1 MAGNRVEM
9 VVSDIVHAVRGVL
22 DKHNVTFEEYRAA
35 VGFLASYN
43 GAAPYEIPLCLDLFF
58 NAQIHDIEM
67 KTRTGS
73 VTAVEGPYFRE
84 DGPDVVDELKV
95 LEGKGETMFIE
106 GKVTDLDGTPL
117 DNAEIWIWHSD
128 PDGYY
133 SGFAPHM
140 PDPDFYRGHLR
151 TGPDGAYRVKTSV
164 PAPYTIPHDGP
175 TGALLAAMG
184 RHPWRPA
191 HIHFKVKH
199 PKVLDHITQSYFQGG
214 EYVEDDCVEG
224 VRPSLIH
231 EMEERNGARILRKD
245 FVLDRA

>member
-1 MAGNRVEM
+1 MATNRVET
-9 VVSDIVHAVRGVL
+9 VVGDIIDAVRSVL
-22 DKHNVTFEEYRAA
+22 DKHDVTFGEYRAA
-35 VGFLASYN
+35 VGFLARYN

-67 KTRTGS
+67 KSREGS

-84 DGPDVVDELKV
+84 DCPDVEDALQV
-95 LEGKGETMFIE
+95 LDGKGEAMIIE
-106 GKVTDLDGTPL
+106 GKVTDLAGKPL
-117 DNAEIWIWHSD
+117 ENAEVWIWHSD

-140 PDPDFYRGHLR
+140 PQPDFYRGHLR
-151 TGPDGAYRVKTSV
+151 TRADGTYRVKTSV

-191 HIHFKVKH
+191 HVHFKVKH
-199 PKVLDHITQSYFQGG
+199 PSVLDHITQSYFQGG
-214 EYVEDDCVEG
+214 DYVEDDCVEG

-231 EMEERNGARILRKD
+231 KMEERGGVKILRKD
-245 FVLDRA
+245 FVLDLA